1 MVASHRPSAASSAPM
16 DAPVATVS
24 PSPPVAVVGFELAHD
39 VVPLYVV
46 AGLPQLP
53 LDVVDP
59 LLHDPP
65 PPVRSNLPG
74 TWRRR
79 PATGQEVCGSPSG
92 PPILTVPTP
101 ARTPTDRKRETH
113 AMQDILQALGGGL
126 LGIAILIFAFAWFL
140 AGVLMPW
147 YVYQAARYTRQTRDE
162 VAKTRDVLRLRL
174 DAIQNELRR
183 KG

>member
-1 MVASHRPSAASSAPM
+1 
-16 DAPVATVS
+16 
-24 PSPPVAVVGFELAHD
+24 
-39 VVPLYVV
+39 
-46 AGLPQLP
+46 
-53 LDVVDP
+53 
-59 LLHDPP
+59 
-65 PPVRSNLPG
+65 
-74 TWRRR
+74 
-79 PATGQEVCGSPSG
+79 
-92 PPILTVPTP
+92 
-101 ARTPTDRKRETH
+101 
-113 AMQDILQALGGGL
+113 MQDILQALGGGL